1 MIDGAY
7 PLIILQTSII
17 NTSKFLGQIIFYNK
31 FSKLLSLLQLTIR
44 INLSCILLK
53 RLLAFLEENIQIKG
67 Q

>member
-17 NTSKFLGQIIFYNK
+17 NTSKFLWQIIFYNK

-53 RLLAFLEENIQIKG
+53 RLLAFREENIQIKG

>member
-1 MIDGAY
+1 MIGGAY
-7 PLIILQTSII
+7 LLIILQTSVIYK
-17 NTSKFLGQIIFYNK
+17 SKFLWQISFYNK

>member
-17 NTSKFLGQIIFYNK
+17 NTSKFLWQIIFYNK